1 MSDGTQNGAAKL
13 GTMPMAQRPNQFDD
27 GEAYERFMGV
37 WSQLAGQVFL
47 DWLSPATGQRWIDV
61 GCGNGA
67 FTEQLIRRCAPAE
80 AQGIDPSEAQITFAR
95 TRPGARSAIFRLGDA
110 MALPFAADSFDAA
123 VMALV
128 IFFVP
133 DPARGLAEMRRV
145 VRPGGMVVA
154 YAWDALGGASPHEPI
169 QAEMPALGLTPLLP
183 PSASASR
190 MEALRD
196 LWLDAGL
203 EAVETREITVQRT
216 FADFD
221 DFWKTTTATGSLKLS
236 LAAIEP
242 DAVAEL
248 KARVRVRLPADSQG
262 RITYGARANAIRG
275 QRPP

>member
-154 YAWDALGGASPHEPI
+154 YAWDALGGAKSARADSGRNACPGPHAP
-169 QAEMPALGLTPLLP
+169 
-183 PSASASR
+183 ASAERQRLTHGGTARPLVRCGTGGGRDFAKSLCNEPSPTLMISGKR
-190 MEALRD
+190 PQLR
-196 LWLDAGL
+196 
-203 EAVETREITVQRT
+203 
-216 FADFD
+216 
-221 DFWKTTTATGSLKLS
+221 
-236 LAAIEP
+236 
-242 DAVAEL
+242 
-248 KARVRVRLPADSQG
+248 
-262 RITYGARANAIRG
+262 GA
-275 QRPP
+275 